1 LPGNAYDCTD
11 NIEMK
16 TSLWMLIVDRTGHSP
31 EKVITHGAS
40 RTAPAMQDLRG
51 MNFTAPER

>member
-1 LPGNAYDCTD
+1 MLDFAGHFALPDLPGNAYDCTD

-40 RTAPAMQDLRG
+40 RTAP
-51 MNFTAPER
+51 ER